1 MVSPYGQSVGRVVFP
16 FALDVGYGDVHLE
29 FTSEGPM
36 VV

>member
-1 MVSPYGQSVGRVVFP
+1 MVSLYGQSVERVVFP

-29 FTSEGPM
+29 FTSEGSM